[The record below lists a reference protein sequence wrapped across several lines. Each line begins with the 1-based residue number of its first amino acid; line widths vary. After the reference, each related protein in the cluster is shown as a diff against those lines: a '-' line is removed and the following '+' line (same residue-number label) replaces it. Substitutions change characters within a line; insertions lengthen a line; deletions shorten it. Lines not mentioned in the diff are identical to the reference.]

1 MEFLG
6 HGRKEESYCS
16 KSIFEAE
23 KNDRVGDGETTGNF
37 GILSFRIVFFALTSF
52 LPFPF
57 CRVSPRISKYP
68 LG

>member
-16 KSIFEAE
+16 KSIFKAE

-37 GILSFRIVFFALTSF
+37 GILSFRIVFFRRDLVSF
-52 LPFPF
+52 
-57 CRVSPRISKYP
+57 ISILQSLY
-68 LG
+68 